1 MALSQCFPK
10 ARRAG
15 LTGLSV
21 LAVAGMMTSIFA
33 SPTVAQ
39 SVEKRV
45 VGYYPNYN
53 IYGRK
58 HYVKNIIDTG
68 QADHLT
74 HLFYAFGTPTADGEC
89 TVTDPNADYNT
100 NIGANPANSI
110 DGASDPSYYGGA
122 LRGNWRQLALL
133 KERHPNIKIL
143 MSLGG
148 FGHSTH
154 FRAAALTDESRKKFV
169 KSCMDRFIKGIGLP
183 ALDNKP
189 VLAGVEGVFDGF
201 DLDWEWPATA
211 LAAGNPA
218 GPEDKA
224 NYVALFEEFRRQLDA
239 YGEETGRTMELASF
253 LPANPGVIDR
263 GIDVRGVFNVIDFG
277 AVQGYDLHGAFPG
290 DKLTNHGSA
299 LHIADGDPSGLKVS
313 LESVVD
319 DYICSGAP
327 PEKIV
332 VGVPGYGR
340 GWAQVEAGDSNG
352 LGQPSG
358 PLNDENP
365 NPVAAPGTFGPGVDD
380 YKVLA
385 ARFAGNI
392 QRQPE
397 AGASFGYD
405 ADKKEFWTFETP
417 QDIRN
422 KMRWQNLRG
431 LGGAMIY
438 ELSSGDGE
446 LVAAMGNGIQESL
459 QTFCGAS
466 NFTIEQEIQPQRC
479 KQAAVAGE
487 EGAARNRKV
496 LDQLNSVAH
505 IRACRRS

>member
-1 MALSQCFPK
+1 MALSQYF
-10 ARRAG
+10 ANTHRAG
-15 LTGLSV
+15 LAGLSM

-33 SPTVAQ
+33 SSSVAQ
-39 SVEKRV
+39 TAEKRV

-53 IYGRK
+53 IYGRSF
-58 HYVKNIIDTG
+58 YVKDIIESG
-68 QADHLT
+68 QVDHLT
-74 HLFYAFGTPTADGEC
+74 HIFYAFGTPTADGEC

-100 NIGANPANSI
+100 NIGATPANSI
-110 DGASDPSYYGGA
+110 DNASDPSYYGGA

-154 FRAAALTDESRKKFV
+154 FRAAALTDESRAKFV
-169 KSCMDRFIKGIGLP
+169 TSCIDRFIKGIGLP
-183 ALDNKP
+183 GLDNKP
-189 VLAGVEGVFDGF
+189 TLAGVEGIFDGF

-224 NYVALFEEFRRQLDA
+224 NYVSLFEEFRRQLDV
-239 YGEETGRTMELASF
+239 YTEETGREMELASF

-263 GIDVRGVFNVIDFG
+263 GIDVDGLFNVLDF
-277 AVQGYDLHGAFPG
+277 ATIQGYDLHGAFPG
-290 DKLTNHGSA
+290 DKLANHGQP
-299 LHIADGDPSGLKVS
+299 LHIPDGDPSGLKIS

-327 PEKIV
+327 PEKLV
-332 VGVPGYGR
+332 VGVPAYGR

-352 LGQPSG
+352 LYQPSG
-358 PLNDENP
+358 PADQA
-365 NPVAAPGTFGPGVDD
+365 NPVPAAGRFGPGTDD

-385 ARFAGNI
+385 ARFGDNVDRDSDA
-392 QRQPE
+392 QT
-397 AGASFGYD
+397 SFGYD
-405 ADKKEFWTFETP
+405 AEKKEFWTFDTP
-417 QDIRN
+417 RDIEN
-422 KMRWQNLRG
+422 KMRWANMRN
-431 LGGAMIY
+431 LGGAMIFP
-438 ELSSGDGE
+438 LDGDDGD
-446 LVAAMGNGIQESL
+446 LVAAMGNGITGTL

-466 NFTIEQEIQPQRC
+466 NFTIEQELRPQRC
-479 KQAAVAGE
+479 TQAAVAGE
-487 EGAARNRKV
+487 EGAARNRLV
-496 LDQLNSVAH
+496 LDQLESVAH